1 MQKKI
6 ICHRGFMKKC
16 FQVLKK
22 ISAVRTGLCTDMNAS
37 LLARQQETVTTFTV
51 KPGQAFPSLTN

>member
-6 ICHRGFMKKC
+6 ICRPGFMKKC

-22 ISAVRTGLCTDMNAS
+22 ISAVRTGLCADMNAS
-37 LLARQQETVTTFTV
+37 LLARQQDTVTTFNW
-51 KPGQAFPSLTN
+51 Q